1 VANAEINFD
10 PTNKLRTSS
19 PQALIDTD
27 FEYGTQVSKWE
38 NLAMTNNR
46 PFAYAV
52 ATSLPATAM
61 TINGRTVT
69 VTSATTPAVGTP
81 IIVNDSY
88 LSIANGVFVIETVS
102 SGVSFTYTARATSS
116 LAGGTS
122 IFDSNKTS
130 VTQGI
135 YYSGSAVNSSAL
147 TQAAFATDNLANA
160 SKITVTLSNAHGLS
174 LGNEIQV
181 YSANAGAIS
190 SGMIGA
196 FYVAQVISPTSFA
209 YYARQNV
216 SAIASASDYQVY
228 ARTQGQVLHR
238 PFDGGVIFSSNAGSN
253 YETQIRQT
261 RRYFRYQSG
270 KGIQISS
277 GTILKP
283 NFQVEKLSYA
293 QSTGLITITF
303 KDAHNI
309 QTVPPDA
316 QITIAGA
323 NEDAFNGTYFVT
335 NVLSYNSVT
344 ITPAVGKFTADATAS
359 GTYYVSTSG
368 WYGAVNR
375 LGIFDQQNGLFFE
388 FDGQTLFA
396 VRRSSTYQLSGRA
409 NVTNG
414 STAVTVSSLATFANA
429 VYTKQLTGGDYVV
442 IKGQSY
448 RVESVTDD
456 SNFTISPAYR
466 GATASNL
473 IISKTVDTKMP
484 QSQWNLDTMDGKG
497 PSGYNIDLSKMQM
510 FYIDYSWYGAGF
522 IRWGL
527 RGTNGDVLYVH
538 KMANNNVNQEAYMRS
553 GNLPGRYE
561 SGTIPPVT
569 AVTSAVSTN
578 ATIINVA
585 DTRGFPSSGVL
596 FIKNYNTIEHVYYTA
611 KSATTFNN
619 VVRAQAG
626 AGTGTAPIT
635 TTTTAGSNIMTVAT
649 TGVQIGQRV
658 IATSATALSDGTFV
672 TAIGA
677 GTVTL
682 SQAALSANPSVI
694 FVPMGATTGQSFSP
708 ATNPVTVE
716 LGYPTLAP
724 TISHWGT
731 SVIMDGRFDDD
742 KSLLFTYGQKSLTGI
757 TPVGTLAIASG
768 TITSTTTLNSAT
780 VTLSATTGVVVGMGI
795 VSANLPANTII
806 TSISGTTITVNNPAT
821 AGASGASTSFTVS
834 NSAALMAI
842 RVAPSVDNGIPS
854 TFGARELINRMQLVL
869 RSLDV
874 SLIGSGNILVQA
886 VLNNSIGSTIAWTN
900 AVGGVA
906 NVPTSSLA
914 QIADYA
920 GKNVGLA
927 GAQPGEVT
935 GGFFVSTTG
944 SIDLEKV
951 RDLGNSVLGGGAT
964 TAGNDFSNVNIYPNG
979 PDVLTIFV
987 TNVGSTGVA
996 LSSRLSWTE
1005 AQA

>member
-46 PFAYAV
+46 PFAYANP
-52 ATSLPATAM
+52 TSLAVTAM
-61 TINGRTVT
+61 TITGRTVT
-69 VTSATTPAVGTP
+69 VSTTSPPTVGTP
-81 IIVNDSY
+81 VIINDSY
-88 LSIANGVFVIETVS
+88 LSIANGVFVVETVVAS
-102 SGVSFTYTARATSS
+102 TSFTYTARATSS

-130 VTQGI
+130 VTPGI
-135 YYSGSAVNSSAL
+135 YYTASQINQTNLTGTSAVGVNSITSDNSAN
-147 TQAAFATDNLANA
+147 T
-160 SKITVTLSNAHGLS
+160 SKITVAMANAHGLS

-181 YSANAGAIS
+181 ASATTAATGAL
-190 SGMIGA
+190 GA
-196 FYVAQVISPTSFA
+196 FYVAQVLSPTSFA
-209 YYARQNV
+209 YYAR
-216 SAIASASDYQVY
+216 SQVAAAVGATADFKIY

-253 YETQIRQT
+253 YESQIRQT

-270 KGIQISS
+270 KGIQLSS

-283 NFQVEKLSYA
+283 NFQIDKLSYA

-303 KDAHNI
+303 KDVHNI

-316 QITIAGA
+316 QITIANA
-323 NEDAFNGTYFVT
+323 NEPAFNGTYFVT
-335 NVLSYNSVT
+335 NVVNYNTVT
-344 ITPAVGKFTADATAS
+344 VTPTAGKFTADATAS
-359 GTYYVSTSG
+359 GNYYVSTSG

-388 FDGQTLFA
+388 FDGQTLYA
-396 VRRSSTYQLSGRA
+396 VRRNSTYQLSGRA
-409 NVTNG
+409 NVVGG
-414 STAVTVSSLATFANA
+414 STSVTVSSLATFANA

-448 RVESVTDD
+448 RVESVQND

-466 GATASNL
+466 GATANNV
-473 IISKTVDTKMP
+473 IISKTIDTKMP
-484 QSQWNLDTMDGKG
+484 QSQWNLDTMDGNG
-497 PSGYNIDLSKMQM
+497 PSGYRLDLSKMQM

-569 AVTSAVSTN
+569 KVTN
-578 ATIINVA
+578 AVASTDTTITVA
-585 DTRGFPSSGVL
+585 DTSAFPSTGTL
-596 FIKNYNTIEHVYYTA
+596 YIKDYQYVEYVYYKGKTP
-611 KSATTFNN
+611 TTFQN

-626 AGTGTAPIT
+626 KGTGALPIT
-635 TTTTAGSNIMTVAT
+635 STTAAGSNTMTVAT
-649 TGVQIGQRV
+649 TDVQIGQRV

-672 TAIGA
+672 TAIGS

-682 SQAALSANPSVI
+682 SQAALSADPSVI
-694 FVPMGATTGQSFSP
+694 FVSMNDGNAKTFTP

-716 LGYPTLAP
+716 LAYPTLAP

-742 KSLLFTYGQKSLTGI
+742 KSLVFTYGQ
-757 TPVGTLAIASG
+757 
-768 TITSTTTLNSAT
+768 
-780 VTLSATTGVVVGMGI
+780 
-795 VSANLPANTII
+795 
-806 TSISGTTITVNNPAT
+806 
-821 AGASGASTSFTVS
+821 TSFTTI
-834 NSAALMAI
+834 AAGTSKGLFSI
-842 RVAPSVDNGIPS
+842 RVAPSVDNGQIGA
-854 TFGARELINRMQLVL
+854 FGARELINRMQLTL
-869 RSLDV
+869 RNLGISTKTA
-874 SLIGSGNILVQA
+874 NANMLVRA
-886 VLNNSIGSTIAWTN
+886 YLNGVPSSATTWTN
-900 AVGGVA
+900 AVGDIAGTA
-906 NVPTSSLA
+906 NSSLA

-920 GKNVGLA
+920 A
-927 GAQPGEVT
+927 G
-935 GGFFVSTTG
+935 STTVSG
-944 SIDLEKV
+944 GEITAGFLVAGTDRLDLLDV
-951 RDLGNSVLGGGAT
+951 RDLGNSVLGGGGA
-964 TAGNDFSNVNIYPNG
+964 NSNTQIYPDG
-979 PDVLTIFV
+979 PDVLTIVV
-987 TNVGSTGVA
+987 TNLGGSSIDVLG
-996 LSSRLSWTE
+996 RLSWTE